1 MNAHDR
7 VATLLSDA
15 EQIYRDDPAFA
26 RQPAAALVAE
36 CSARFAEPLR
46 IALAGTL
53 KAGKSTLL
61 NALIGEELAPSNA
74 TECTRIVTW
83 FRHGNAP
90 SVRAWHLNGMSAPVP
105 VDRPEGH
112 LNFDLDGLDPAAVDR
127 LEVTWPSNELNRTT
141 VIDTPGTASLN
152 AEISA
157 RTMRLLAPDNGVSGA
172 DAVVYLMRS
181 AGASDVNVLS
191 ELSRQVGGRA
201 GPLGVIGVVSRADEI
216 GVGRL
221 DAMLSAKEVAAGY
234 ATELAA
240 TGLCQSVVP
249 VAGLLALTARTLRQ
263 SEFAA
268 LQTLAAVPANDL
280 QVSLLS
286 ADRFARENS
295 PLPLPAEV
303 RARLVRRFGLFGL
316 RISVTLLQT
325 GVVDSSSL
333 ATELLRRSGLTELQ
347 EILNVQFGQRADQLK
362 VHSALSGLRRILDD
376 YPAAATRPL
385 LRSVDEMLSD
395 VHGFEELRLIGLL
408 RSRTTT
414 LSESE
419 VVEITR
425 LIGGYGTSPDDRLGL
440 DPFETMTSGATVA
453 LGAVQRWRQRAR
465 HPLNDAFSRRVCNAA
480 ARSAEG
486 LVAEFASAR
495 EQATT
500 QSGPRP
506 IPRR

>member
-1 MNAHDR
+1 MNARDR
-7 VATLLSDA
+7 VSTLLADA
-15 EQIYRDDPAFA
+15 EHLYRNDPAFA
-26 RQPAAALVAE
+26 TGPAAAMVHDCA
-36 CSARFAEPLR
+36 ARFDEPLR

-83 FRHGNAP
+83 FRHGATP
-90 SVRAWHLNGMSAPVP
+90 SVRAWHRNGMSAPVP
-105 VDRPEGH
+105 VERPDGH
-112 LNFDLDGLDPAAVDR
+112 LNFDLEGLDPNSVDR
-127 LEVTWPSNELNRTT
+127 LEVAWPSNELNRTI

-152 AEISA
+152 ADISA
-157 RTMRLLAPDNGVSGA
+157 RTMRLLAPEDGISGA
-172 DAVVYLMRS
+172 DAIVYLMRTAS
-181 AGASDVNVLS
+181 GSDVNVLT
-191 ELSRQVGGRA
+191 ELSRQVGGQT

-234 ATELAA
+234 AADLAA

-249 VAGLLALTARTLRQ
+249 VAGLLALTARTMRQ

-268 LQTLAAVPANDL
+268 LRVLAGVPADDL
-280 QVSLLS
+280 QIAMLS

-295 PLPLPAEV
+295 PLPLPADE
-303 RARLVRRFGLFGL
+303 RARLVQRFGLFGI
-316 RISVTLLQT
+316 RIAITLLQT
-325 GVVDSSSL
+325 GVADSSSL
-333 ATELLRRSGLTELQ
+333 ATELLNRSGLTELQ
-347 EILNVQFGQRADQLK
+347 SVLNVQFGQRADQLK
-362 VHSALSGLRRILDD
+362 VHSALSGLRRILAD
-376 YPAAATRPL
+376 YPAAQAVG
-385 LRSVDEMLSD
+385 LRRTVDAMLSD
-395 VHGFEELRLIGLL
+395 VHGFEELRLLGLL
-408 RSRTTT
+408 RSRRTT

-419 VVEITR
+419 AVEMTR

-453 LGAVQRWRQRAR
+453 LAAVQRWRQRAR
-465 HPLNDAFSRRVCNAA
+465 HPLNDAFTRRVCNAA

-495 EQATT
+495 ESMPQTGA
-500 QSGPRP
+500 
-506 IPRR
+506 RRLNRE